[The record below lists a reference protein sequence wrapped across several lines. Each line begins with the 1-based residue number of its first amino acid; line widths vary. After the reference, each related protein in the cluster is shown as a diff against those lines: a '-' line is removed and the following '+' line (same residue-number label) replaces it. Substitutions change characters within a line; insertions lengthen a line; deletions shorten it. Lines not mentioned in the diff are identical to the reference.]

1 MATIRKRN
9 NKYQVQVRIQGLA
22 RSATLISLQHA
33 RQWARRKELELES
46 LVKLGELY
54 RPRDFKEILLQY
66 KQKVTSLKKSSHNE
80 NIIIEALVRNSWM
93 EMPLDKLQPIH
104 ITNYRDER
112 LAKIKPSSFAREFG
126 ILRHA
131 LKIASVEWGW
141 EVPIDLFRHIKIPK
155 LYQRVTRRI
164 QDKDLELIFKHT
176 KDNKN
181 IYLIKISICCTP
193 QL

>member
-54 RPRDFKEILLQY
+54 RPKNFKEILLQY

-80 NIIIEALVRNSWM
+80 NIIIESLTRNSWM
-93 EMPLDKLQPIH
+93 DIQLDKLQPIH
-104 ITNYRDER
+104 ITNYRDNR
-112 LAKIKPSSFAREFG
+112 LANVKPSSFAREFG

-164 QDKDLELIFKHT
+164 QDKDLELILRYT
-176 KDNKN
+176 KDHNN
-181 IYLIKISICCTP
+181 IYLYSIH
-193 QL
+193 

>member
-1 MATIRKRN
+1 MATIRKRH

-80 NIIIEALVRNSWM
+80 NIIIEALVRNPWM
-93 EMPLDKLQPIH
+93 EIPVDKLQPID

-112 LAKIKPSSFAREFG
+112 LAIIKPSSFAREFG

-131 LKIASVEWGW
+131 LGLLGLNGAGK
-141 EVPIDLFRHIKIPK
+141 VPIDLFSHIKTPK
-155 LYQRVTRRI
+155 L
-164 QDKDLELIFKHT
+164 
-176 KDNKN
+176 
-181 IYLIKISICCTP
+181 
-193 QL
+193 